1 MRSGRGPQRV
11 PAVFLSVRGGGRGGN
26 SFRNCRSGDAGF
38 GIPLRIVSEMSGPCN
53 SRIPEDLRVRGA
65 SLQQPDSRGSP
76 GQGGFLAAA
85 GFPRI
90 SGSGGFL
97 AAAGF
102 PKISGSGGLPC
113 GSDSPIASLRRQP
126 PQDGGERAAIRD
138 GGERAVFPRRWRGCR
153 LSRQRGRV
161 EQSPRSGCCSRGSAS
176 SCRDVAGETDL

>member
-11 PAVFLSVRGGGRGGN
+11 PAVFLSVRGG
-26 SFRNCRSGDAGF
+26 RSRRKF
-38 GIPLRIVSEMSGPCN
+38 VSELPVRGC
-53 SRIPEDLRVRGA
+53 RVRYSSSDRFRDVRA
-65 SLQQPDSRGSP
+65 LQQPDSRESP

-126 PQDGGERAAIRD
+126 PQDGGERAAIRG